1 MVQPFLAR
9 MLSQIDIAGG
19 QFKKIWKIRLTA
31 QPLWCFGWIKVQLRP
46 SRGGVQPGENQN
58 PITSKNNNMKM
69 TFHSA
74 LAALCGL
81 IASAG
86 SSSAETIISD
96 SFPGTPAD
104 YTVGQNLP
112 TASSV
117 GTYWTVSNGTVTA
130 GNGQATLNGDQAA
143 MSIGFGTVVP
153 NARTTVSFEVLNFT
167 QTTGNFRFDFALK
180 DSTTGL
186 SYVQKATPAA
196 DYFGTSGFNSYNGA
210 GDEIAGA
217 SGAALSSNGAW
228 DAMVYTFDP
237 TTGVTLTQN
246 GVLVASW
253 PNFHNLTKVDSFS
266 VSAPTG
272 VAPYVIQNLSV
283 DVTPPLIISHLY
295 FYGGSPP
302 YTLGQSFAP
311 DYSAAGTSWTVT
323 SGTVDFFNGFA
334 ARPSLNGGGMSI
346 SFGTVAPNTSATVSF
361 KLGNIFG
368 AAGSYLTAV
377 ALSDSATG
385 QSYVQSASPNPLY
398 YGTSGF
404 HSYNNS
410 GTLIAG
416 ASGAAISTSGWDLME
431 FSFSPTSGV
440 TLKQNGVLV
449 ASWSNYLNLTKVDTF
464 SFSVLNDAPF
474 GIYDVTVKAALNS
487 GPPTYSSWA
496 TDNAGS
502 QAANLDYDQDGVS
515 NGVEYFM
522 NAAPGFTANPG
533 LVGNTVTWANGGNI
547 SADTYGTKFIVQTSS
562 DLVTWDEVAEGDL
575 NNTAGSLSYSID
587 PANGPAKQ
595 FVRLKVTP

>member
-1 MVQPFLAR
+1 
-9 MLSQIDIAGG
+9 
-19 QFKKIWKIRLTA
+19 
-31 QPLWCFGWIKVQLRP
+31 
-46 SRGGVQPGENQN
+46 
-58 PITSKNNNMKM
+58 MKM

-96 SFPGTPAD
+96 SFPGTSAD

-167 QTTGNFRFDFALK
+167 QTNGNFRFDFALK

-196 DYFGTSGFNSYNGA
+196 GYFGSSGFNSYNGA
-210 GDEIAGA
+210 GVEIAGA

-237 TTGVTLTQN
+237 ATGVTLTQN

-272 VAPYVIQNLSV
+272 VAPYVIQNLLV
-283 DVTPPLIISHLY
+283 DVTPPLIISDLY
-295 FYGGSPP
+295 FDGGSPP
-302 YTLGQSFAP
+302 YSVGQSFAP
-311 DYSAAGTSWTVT
+311 DYSAAGTSWTVI
-323 SGTVDFFNGFA
+323 SDTVNFLNGFA
-334 ARPSLNGGGMSI
+334 AQPSRNGGGMSI

-361 KLGNIFG
+361 KLANLDGTT
-368 AAGSYLTAV
+368 AGYLCNF
-377 ALSDSATG
+377 ALSDSTAG
-385 QSYVQSASPNPLY
+385 LSYVQSASPNAGY

-416 ASGAAISTSGWDLME
+416 ASGAAISESGWHLME

-449 ASWSNYLNLTKVDTF
+449 ASWSNFLNLTKVDTF
-464 SFSVLNDAPF
+464 SFSVPTLASF
-474 GIYDVTVKAALNS
+474 VMYDVTVKAALDS

-496 TDNAGS
+496 ADNAGS